1 MKTKFMKRLI
11 MILGAPLLLSA
22 CCQVSNEA
30 QEVKEIPMKARRF
43 TYEGHRYIMF
53 LYNVHM
59 NGVVH
64 DPDCPCNK
72 EESNGN

>member
-1 MKTKFMKRLI
+1 M
-11 MILGAPLLLSA
+11 SA

-64 DPDCPCNK
+64 DPDCPCHK
-72 EESNGN
+72 ED

>member
-1 MKTKFMKRLI
+1 MKRSL
-11 MILGAPLLLSA
+11 MILGAMLLMSA

-30 QEVKEIPMKARRF
+30 QEVREIPMRARRF

-72 EESNGN
+72 EDE